1 MNAFLFFTH
10 FLMPCAITTAVLW
23 ICYRLLFGNSNRF
36 QFNRSFLLTALLFAL
51 ALPVISSWMGQITPQ
66 TVNWKEHLLS
76 NTFWLNEISITA
88 NNTAVS
94 EAGSENMLNT
104 GGHGFNF
111 WQICAILYLV
121 GVGIT
126 SLLFS
131 FKLFRIIYLLISS
144 EKEKRNG
151 YTAVFTQRDHGSFS
165 FLNYAFFPDK
175 NTAEEIVRHEISHIE
190 HHHSFDILFVE
201 LMIILQWFNP
211 FIYLYKKELQSNHEY
226 TADQDVLSVGTHI
239 GNYMQLILQQCTAVD
254 FSGMSNNFSLI
265 ITKKRIKMM
274 TRNDKT
280 KGIWWKLMTV
290 VPVLAILLLAN
301 LKTTA
306 ENTPSP
312 IAEQTAISTEQTAT
326 SDNTT
331 SVEAIIADNVEETT
345 AKTGT
350 ASTVQSDKIKPN
362 EKLTEPQTIPDDSV
376 YNKVEV
382 MAEYPGGFEKMG
394 EFLGKNIVYPE
405 EAKEKNIQGTVL
417 VSFVVEKNGK
427 ITDAKVVRGI
437 GGGCDE
443 EALRVVNAMPKW
455 KPGKQNGKNV
465 RVQFALPIK
474 FKLQ

>member
-1 MNAFLFFTH
+1 MNTSIFFTS
-10 FLMPCAITTAVLW
+10 FLMPCAITTVVLW
-23 ICYRLLFGNSNRF
+23 ICYRLLFSNSNRF
-36 QFNRSFLLTALLFAL
+36 QFNRSFLLTALLFAI
-51 ALPVISSWMGQITPQ
+51 AMPVIANWVGQITPQ
-66 TVNWKEHLLS
+66 AASWKEHLLS
-76 NTFWLNEISITA
+76 NTFWLNEVSITA
-88 NNTAVS
+88 NNTTVL
-94 EAGSENMLNT
+94 EAGTENMLNA

-111 WQICAILYLV
+111 WQICTILYLV

-131 FKLFRIIYLLISS
+131 FKLFRILYLIISS
-144 EKEKRNG
+144 PKEKRDG

-175 NTAEEIVRHEISHIE
+175 NTAEEIVRHEKSHIE
-190 HHHSFDILFVE
+190 HHHTLDILFAE

-211 FIYLYKKELQSNHEY
+211 FIYLYKKDLQSNHEY
-226 TADQDVLSVGTHI
+226 TADQDVLSVGTRI

-306 ENTPSP
+306 ENVPSP
-312 IAEQTAISTEQTAT
+312 IADQTAV

-331 SVEAIIADNVEETT
+331 LVENTATETVEQNIMDEPTLQPMVQKHTVEQPTQPFEETI
-345 AKTGT
+345 
-350 ASTVQSDKIKPN
+350 V
-362 EKLTEPQTIPDDSV
+362 PDDSI

-382 MAEYPGGFEKMG
+382 MAEYPGGFEKMA

-417 VSFVVEKNGK
+417 VSFVIEKNGK

>member
-1 MNAFLFFTH
+1 MNASIFFTN

-23 ICYRLLFGNSNRF
+23 ICYRLLFSNSNRF
-36 QFNRSFLLTALLFAL
+36 QFNRGFLLTAMLFAL
-51 ALPVISSWMGQITPQ
+51 ALPVIASWMGQITPQ
-66 TVNWKEHLLS
+66 AASWKEHFIG

-88 NNTAVS
+88 NGTAAS
-94 EAGSENMLNT
+94 EVLAENMPNA
-104 GGHGFNF
+104 GGQTFNF
-111 WQICAILYLV
+111 WQICTLLYLI
-121 GVGIT
+121 GVGIAC
-126 SLLFS
+126 LLFS
-131 FKLFRIIYLLISS
+131 FKLFRIIYLIISS
-144 EKEKRNG
+144 PKEKRDG
-151 YTAVFTQRDHGSFS
+151 YTAVYTQRDHGSFS
-165 FLNYAFFPDK
+165 FLSYAFFPDK
-175 NTAEEIVRHEISHIE
+175 NTAEEIVRHEKSHIE
-190 HHHSFDILFVE
+190 HHHTLDILFAE

-226 TADQDVLSVGTHI
+226 TADQDVLSVGTRI
-239 GNYMQLILQQCTAVD
+239 GTYMQLILQQCTAVD

-280 KGIWWKLMTV
+280 KGIWWKLLTV
-290 VPVLAILLLAN
+290 ILVLAILLFAN

-306 ENTPSP
+306 ENVSSP
-312 IAEQTAISTEQTAT
+312 IAEQTAISTDQPEISENA
-326 SDNTT
+326 T
-331 SVEAIIADNVEETT
+331 SVEATVQETVEELFSSEPEST
-345 AKTGT
+345 AV
-350 ASTVQSDKIKPN
+350 VQEIDKQADKSAETSIV
-362 EKLTEPQTIPDDSV
+362 PDDSV

-382 MAEYPGGFEKMG
+382 MAEYPGGFEKMS

-417 VSFVVEKNGK
+417 ISFVIEKNGK
-427 ITDAKVVRGI
+427 ITNAKVVRGI